1 MSDMEDNPSPFLIS
15 RLLSTFYMWQGAYGD
30 QRKAKSLAEKIR
42 KLIIELR
49 DNERQCYNYM
59 ISKLAIEIIESQ
71 CHYYETIIDMETVPE
86 SFWNWFIIGAKRSR
100 RDDKKMLAYIRI
112 YEANKMKLNKLSIK
126 DDLRRVF
133 RDESK

>member
-1 MSDMEDNPSPFLIS
+1 
-15 RLLSTFYMWQGAYGD
+15 
-30 QRKAKSLAEKIR
+30 
-42 KLIIELR
+42 
-49 DNERQCYNYM
+49 
-59 ISKLAIEIIESQ
+59 
-71 CHYYETIIDMETVPE
+71 METVPE